1 MTSPRLS
8 TSKNCKPIA
17 KEKTG
22 DYRSHMDNNIE
33 KSTRKFAAKYNY
45 KWPGWMAVLFGISWI
60 GSGEVYLLVLGILL
74 AVFGIYLIR
83 GQGKSPRSLERTQKK
98 ADKLKSK
105 IDAATSELENASGAR
120 AVVAYRNLENLL
132 KSTKLPDHASQFEQ
146 ILTDIKFDRSTIQSE
161 HIGSLS
167 GPGMLNK
174 TPIEIYK
181 NWIISGQTAFDV
193 DVSTRGEVSV
203 EGNIQIDAKGNKHDL
218 RKAFVHFVST
228 NWSHTFPLHVEQV
241 SDARRIVGQLSA
253 VIEAM
258 KPSGVTSAD
267 ISKMMETILNSS
279 GQPPAEKLKQ
289 LSDLRFQRLLSDS
302 EFEAAKA
309 RILGI

>member
-1 MTSPRLS
+1 
-8 TSKNCKPIA
+8 
-17 KEKTG
+17 
-22 DYRSHMDNNIE
+22 
-33 KSTRKFAAKYNY
+33 
-45 KWPGWMAVLFGISWI
+45 
-60 GSGEVYLLVLGILL
+60 
-74 AVFGIYLIR
+74 
-83 GQGKSPRSLERTQKK
+83 
-98 ADKLKSK
+98 
-105 IDAATSELENASGAR
+105 
-120 AVVAYRNLENLL
+120 L